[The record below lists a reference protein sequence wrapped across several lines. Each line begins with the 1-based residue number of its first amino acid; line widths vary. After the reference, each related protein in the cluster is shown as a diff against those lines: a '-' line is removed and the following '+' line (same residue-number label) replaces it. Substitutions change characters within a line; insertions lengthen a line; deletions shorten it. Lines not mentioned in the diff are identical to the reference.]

1 MAPKPPGKAPETAAT
16 ADPALDRKRSVLR
29 YILDAYAQTQ
39 PEAPFVQFWPGPTWT
54 YGDLHRRVR
63 LRASALAQ
71 AGVKRGDHV
80 LCMMGNSPDLLCS
93 WFAINYLGAVYVPI
107 NTGARG
113 HMLEHILSDADA
125 PVLIAQAALV
135 ERLSEVKPGKVKT
148 VLVVEG
154 EAAAIAGYDI
164 QSLVDPQ
171 VEDAEALN
179 LAQPIEPWDLHAI
192 MYTSGTTGNAKGVMS
207 TYAQHY
213 TMGPDAFDCV
223 EADDRCMICG
233 PIFHCGSTLY
243 VNAMLARGLSI
254 GMMREFKTD
263 TFWQAVRE
271 TGSTYCLLLGVM
283 AAFLL
288 KAPVRSDDRDHP
300 LRRAFITPFGED
312 GPLFAER
319 FGIEA
324 WTIYNMTEIAS
335 PLHAGPGIKTKG
347 IAGRP
352 RPWCELRIVDENDMP
367 LGDGAVGELVI
378 RSHRPWAL
386 MAGYYNN
393 PAATVEAMRNGWFH
407 TGDSFR
413 RDEDGTYYFVDRLK
427 DVIRRRGENIS
438 SFALESEVLNLPE
451 IRECAAVAVPSEFT
465 EDDVLIVVS
474 PTSGQGIDP
483 ASVIERLAGTLPRF
497 MVPRYLRVLED
508 LPKTASGKV
517 QKHLL
522 RKDGVTADTWDR
534 EGAGAS
540 RAVRLPVE

>member
-1 MAPKPPGKAPETAAT
+1 MAQISTDMGAG
-16 ADPALDRKRSVLR
+16 ADPALDRNRSVLR
-29 YILDAYAQTQ
+29 YVLDRYAQTQ
-39 PEAPFVQFWPGPTWT
+39 PDAPFVAFWPGPLWSYAETR
-54 YGDLHRRVR
+54 RRVR
-63 LRASALAQ
+63 LRATALAQ

-80 LCMMGNSPDLLCS
+80 LCLMGNSPDLLCS

-107 NTGARG
+107 NTAARG
-113 HMLEHILSDADA
+113 PMLEHILSDADA
-125 PVLIAQAALV
+125 PVLIAQAAL
-135 ERLSEVKPGKVKT
+135 LGNLAGAAPGRVTT

-154 EAAAIAGYDI
+154 DAAGIDGFDIRPLIDPPSEDAAALD
-164 QSLVDPQ
+164 L
-171 VEDAEALN
+171 AE
-179 LAQPIEPWDLHAI
+179 PIEPWDLHAI

-223 EADDRCMICG
+223 EAGDRCMICG
-233 PIFHCGSTLY
+233 PIFHCGSTLF

-254 GMMREFKTD
+254 AMMREFKTD
-263 TFWQAVRE
+263 GFWPAVRE

-288 KAPVRSDDRDHP
+288 KAPARPDDRDHP

-319 FGIEA
+319 FGVEA

-335 PLHAGPGIKTKG
+335 PLHAGPIRTEPGITTKG
-347 IAGRP
+347 IAGKP
-352 RPWCELRIVDENDMP
+352 RPWCELRIVDGNDLP
-367 LGDGAVGELVI
+367 LGDGEVGELII

-386 MAGYYNN
+386 MSGYYNN
-393 PAATVEAMRNGWFH
+393 PAATVEVMRNGWFH

-413 RDEDGTYYFVDRLK
+413 READGTYFFVDRLK

-438 SFALESEVLNLPE
+438 SFALESEVLKLPE
-451 IRECAAVAVPSEFT
+451 IRECAAVAVPSEFS
-465 EDDVLIVVS
+465 EDEVLIVVA
-474 PTSGQGIDP
+474 PAEGQAIDP
-483 ASVIERLAGTLPRF
+483 ASVSERLSASLPRF
-497 MVPRYLRVLED
+497 MVPRYLRVLEG

-517 QKHLL
+517 QKHML

-534 EGAGAS
+534 EAADPAKRKPS
-540 RAVRLPVE
+540 H

>member
-1 MAPKPPGKAPETAAT
+1 MAQNSTGMAPNGHASV
-16 ADPALDRKRSVLR
+16 DPALDRSRSVLR
-29 YILDAYAQTQ
+29 YVLDGYAETQ
-39 PEAPFVQFWPGPTWT
+39 PDAPFVQFWPGPLWS
-54 YGDLHRRVR
+54 YGELHRRVR
-63 LRASALAQ
+63 LRASALAK

-80 LCMMGNSPDLLCS
+80 LCLMGNSPDLLCS

-113 HMLEHILSDADA
+113 QMLEHILADADA
-125 PVLIAQAALV
+125 PVLIAQAQLIERLV
-135 ERLSEVKPGKVKT
+135 EVNPGKVAT

-154 EAAAIAGYDI
+154 EATAMEGYDI
-164 QSLVDPQ
+164 QPLVDPQ
-171 VEDAEALN
+171 TEDAGALE
-179 LAQPIEPWDLHAI
+179 LGQPIEPWDLHAI

-213 TMGPDAFDCV
+213 TMGPDAFDV
-223 EADDRCMICG
+223 DADDRCLICG

-263 TFWQAVRE
+263 TFWQAARE

-288 KAPVRSDDRDHP
+288 KAPARPDDRDHP

-319 FGIEA
+319 FGVEA

-335 PLHAGPGIKTKG
+335 PMHAGPGITTKG
-347 IAGRP
+347 IAGKP
-352 RPWCELRIVDENDMP
+352 RPWCEVRIVDENDMP
-367 LGDGAVGELVI
+367 LGDGDAGELII

-386 MAGYYNN
+386 MSGYYNN

-413 RDEDGTYYFVDRLK
+413 READGTYYFVDRLK

-451 IRECAAVAVPSEFT
+451 IRECAAVAVPSEFS
-465 EDDVLIVVS
+465 EDEVLIVVAPAEGRS
-474 PTSGQGIDP
+474 IDP
-483 ASVIERLAGTLPRF
+483 VSINQRLSAALPRF
-497 MVPRYLRVLED
+497 MVPRYLRVLDD

-522 RKDGVTADTWDR
+522 RKDGVTDDTWDR
-534 EGAGAS
+534 EAAKPA
-540 RAVRLPVE
+540 RVPV

>member
-1 MAPKPPGKAPETAAT
+1 MDPMSEDTAHKTVAPS
-16 ADPALDRKRSVLR
+16 DPALDRNRSVLR
-29 YILDAYAQTQ
+29 YILDGYAQTQ
-39 PEAPFVQFWPGPTWT
+39 PEAPFVQFWPGPSWT
-54 YGDLHRRVR
+54 YGELHRKVR

-71 AGVKRGDHV
+71 AGVGRGDHV
-80 LCMMGNSPDLLCS
+80 LCLMGNCPDLLCS

-107 NTGARG
+107 NAGARG

-135 ERLSEVKPGKVKT
+135 ERLSEISPGAVKT

-154 EAAAIAGYDI
+154 EAAAISGYDVRT
-164 QSLVDPQ
+164 LVDPEK
-171 VEDAEALN
+171 EDMQALS
-179 LAQPIEPWDLHAI
+179 LSQPIEPWDLHAI

-223 EADDRCMICG
+223 GTDDRCMICG

-288 KAPVRSDDRDHP
+288 KAPVRPDDRDHP

-319 FGIEA
+319 FGVEA

-335 PLHAGPGIKTKG
+335 PLHAGPGITAKG
-347 IAGRP
+347 IAGKP

-367 LGDGAVGELVI
+367 LGTGEVGELII

-386 MAGYYNN
+386 MAGYYKN
-393 PAATVEAMRNGWFH
+393 PAATVDAMRNGWFH

-427 DVIRRRGENIS
+427 DIIRRRGENIS
-438 SFALESEVLNLPE
+438 SFALESEVLGMAE
-451 IRECAAVAVPSEFT
+451 IRACAAVAVPSEFT
-465 EDDVLIVVS
+465 EDEVLIVVS
-474 PTSGQGIDP
+474 PASAQGIDP
-483 ASVIERLAGTLPRF
+483 ASVLDRLSVTLPRY
-497 MVPRYLRVLED
+497 MVPRYLRVLDD

-522 RKDGVTADTWDR
+522 RKEGVTDDTFDR
-534 EGAGAS
+534 EAAKPA
-540 RAVRLPVE
+540 RAEA

>member
-1 MAPKPPGKAPETAAT
+1 MAQTSTDTAPESALG
-16 ADPALDRKRSVLR
+16 ADPALDRNRSVLR
-29 YILDAYAQTQ
+29 YVLDGYAETQ
-39 PEAPFVQFWPGPTWT
+39 PDAPFVQFWPGPLWS
-54 YGDLHRRVR
+54 YGELHRRVR
-63 LRASALAQ
+63 LRACALAK
-71 AGVKRGDHV
+71 AGVRRGDHV
-80 LCMMGNSPDLLCS
+80 LCLMGNSPDLLCT
-93 WFAINYLGAVYVPI
+93 WFAINYLGAAYVPI

-113 HMLEHILSDADA
+113 QMLEHILADADA
-125 PVLIAQAALV
+125 SVLIAQAGLA
-135 ERLSEVKPGKVKT
+135 ERLAGLNPGAVTT

-154 EAAAIAGYDI
+154 EAAAIDGYDI
-164 QSLVDPQ
+164 APLVDPQ
-171 VEDAEALN
+171 KEDPEALA

-213 TMGPDAFDCV
+213 TMGPDAFEV
-223 EADDRCMICG
+223 AADDRCMICG

-254 GMMREFKTD
+254 GMMCEFKTD

-288 KAPVRSDDRDHP
+288 KAPARPDDRDHP

-312 GPLFAER
+312 GPLFAQR
-319 FGIEA
+319 FGVEA

-335 PLHAGPGIKTKG
+335 PMHAGPGITTKG
-347 IAGRP
+347 IAGKP

-367 LGDGAVGELVI
+367 LGIGETGELVI

-386 MAGYYNN
+386 MSGYYNN
-393 PAATVEAMRNGWFH
+393 AGATVDAMRNGWFH

-413 RDEDGTYYFVDRLK
+413 CDADGTYYFVDRLK

-451 IRECAAVAVPSEFT
+451 IRECAAVAVPSEFS
-465 EDDVLIVVS
+465 EDDVLIVVA
-474 PTSGQGIDP
+474 PAEGQKIDP
-483 ASVIERLAGTLPRF
+483 VSVSKRLSETLPRF
-497 MVPRYLRVLED
+497 MVPRYLRVLDD

-522 RKDGVTADTWDR
+522 RKAGVTLDTWDR
-534 EGAGAS
+534 EVDKPA
-540 RAVRLPVE
+540 RARA